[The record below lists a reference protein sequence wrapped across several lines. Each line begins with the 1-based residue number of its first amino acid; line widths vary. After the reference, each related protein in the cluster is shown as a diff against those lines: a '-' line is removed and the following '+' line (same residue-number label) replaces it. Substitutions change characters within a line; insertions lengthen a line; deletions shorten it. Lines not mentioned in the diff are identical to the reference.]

1 MVQGYVG
8 RMGPERHNMSTIR
21 DFQELYR
28 NMLDRLGSAI
38 RKDGDA
44 PCPPLDTILTPRSIA
59 HLFLLNV
66 IFLYFSAGRTLEIR
80 ENGMRLAVDGPSLL
94 RHLLNHVNDDPGDF
108 LEIFRSIMK
117 LPRSPDGNLI
127 LDGKQISSKV
137 VIPGFPE
144 TFFLEFK
151 VCITDDSFSWR
162 ELLAGL
168 DDFKWCLSSDD
179 HGHGENSLTIRILDH
194 MHAIYMEHGGKIR
207 SSRGT
212 VVASRKKVKGS
223 YVTPSFMAT
232 YLAREALNHA
242 RAVLER
248 DEDQA
253 LILDPACGS
262 GALLQAAWDVMF
274 DKMLAM
280 GSIRN
285 FQDAWRIKCKI
296 TGGMVRG
303 IDESWIA
310 VAFARV
316 RAWLWILSEI
326 DPEGGDDFPGCSL
339 PSLAKTITRGNVL
352 LEIAPGE
359 SNESGTQDSP
369 AIIIAN
375 PPWSSKLQVKG
386 GMNPSKITDIL
397 SKLVDA
403 PVNCNNVNIAS
414 LFVAWANSQH
424 SCINHILLPKQFIK
438 NSEYTQFRKLIK
450 NRIAQITDW
459 GKFPGVISECVS
471 ILWINETKHDGTPGR
486 AIKARYY
493 NKKTGI
499 IEHPGGFNSSCID
512 GRFDYIINPAIT
524 DERFALLQ
532 LIHENGS
539 PLMELPLNEKPDIER
554 GIELGISTTI
564 IQCPTAGCNLLFKG
578 SRKYYSTVGMVS
590 CPHCGVTVSGNDCFP
605 LTMEHENKIHN
616 ARVIAGRHVK
626 EWRVEGELFM
636 PSCLP
641 GISELEAKESFF
653 KGKNPWCR
661 ILVKRIKDTLCGAL
675 AGSSGIQRALNTV
688 YILDFPDPFTA
699 GSVLFQLNSPVLR
712 FYYEMLYVAG
722 MNLSQQVTKEWLAK
736 KLPFVNAGKELGAI
750 GIILHFLS
758 LQANDEASMAPG
770 AAIPVQDII
779 ERFLRA
785 GEAMLLSAQ
794 FSLSFPAIK
803 KFSHEL
809 LAASKNFMKGD
820 ASSCMKQVNAL
831 SEAIHE
837 DKGIQ
842 AEMDNIFAHP
852 MVKEIHAWK
861 NSN

>member
-1 MVQGYVG
+1 MG
-8 RMGPERHNMSTIR
+8 RMGPDGDNMSTIR
-21 DFQELYR
+21 EFQELYR

-38 RKDGDA
+38 RKDEDA
-44 PCPPLDTILTPRSIA
+44 TCPPLDIILTPRSIA
-59 HLFLLNV
+59 HLFLLKV
-66 IFLYFSAGRTLEIR
+66 IFLYFSAGRILEIR
-80 ENGMRLAVDGPSLL
+80 EHGMRLAVDGPSLIH
-94 RHLLNHVNDDPGDF
+94 HLLNHVNDGPGDF
-108 LEIFRSIMK
+108 LEIFQSIVK
-117 LPRSPDGNLI
+117 LPSSPDGNLI

-137 VIPGFPE
+137 VIPGFPA
-144 TFFLEFK
+144 TFFLE
-151 VCITDDSFSWR
+151 CRIYITDESFSWR

-179 HGHGENSLTIRILDH
+179 HGNQKNSLTIRMLDH

-223 YVTPSFMAT
+223 YATPSFMAT

-242 RAVLER
+242 IAVLER
-248 DEDQA
+248 DGDQM

-262 GALLQAAWDVMF
+262 GALLHAAWDVVF
-274 DKMLAM
+274 DKMLTM
-280 GSIRN
+280 GSITN
-285 FQDAWRIKCKI
+285 LQDAWKIKCKI
-296 TGGMVRG
+296 AGGMVRG

-316 RAWLWILSEI
+316 RAWLWILSGM
-326 DPEGGDDFPGCSL
+326 DPEGGDEFLTCSL
-339 PSLAKTITRGNVL
+339 PSLTNIITRGNVL
-352 LEIAPGE
+352 LEIPQDEGNAC
-359 SNESGTQDSP
+359 GTQDSP
-369 AIIIAN
+369 SIIIAN

-386 GMNPSKITDIL
+386 GMDPSNITNIL

-424 SCINHILLPKQFIK
+424 PRINHILLPKQFIK

-450 NRIAQITDW
+450 NGIAQITDW

-471 ILWINETKHDGTPGR
+471 ILWNSETNHDGSTGR
-486 AIKARYY
+486 AIKALYY
-493 NKKTGI
+493 TKKAGI
-499 IEHPGGFNSSCID
+499 IEHPDGFNASCID

-578 SRKYYSTVGMVS
+578 SRKYYSSVGVVS
-590 CPHCGVTVSGNDCFP
+590 CPHCGVAVSGNACFP
-605 LTMEHENKIHN
+605 LTMDHKNKIHN
-616 ARVIAGRHVK
+616 ARVIAGRHVQ
-626 EWRVEGELFM
+626 EWRVDGEMFM

-641 GISELEAKESFF
+641 GISELEAKESVF
-653 KGKNPWCR
+653 KGKSPWCR

-758 LQANDEASMAPG
+758 SQASGEASMAPG
-770 AAIPVQDII
+770 TVIPVQDII
-779 ERFLRA
+779 ERFLLA
-785 GEAMLLSAQ
+785 GEAMLLSTQ
-794 FSLSFPAIK
+794 FSLPFPAIK
-803 KFSHEL
+803 KLSHEL
-809 LAASKNFMKGD
+809 LTASENIMKGD
-820 ASSCMKQVNAL
+820 ASQCMKQVNAL

-837 DKGIQ
+837 DRRIQ
-842 AEMDNIFAHP
+842 AEMDNIWAHP
-852 MVKEIHAWK
+852 MVKVIHAWK
-861 NSN
+861 NSK